1 MLRLCK
7 KKLWQSNYVEQRES
21 VHSAIWHATFC
32 KWLSGTL
39 KNSFVTGGGNGATMI
54 YLPWYPSLTQLH
66 LSCYATQKIAKKR
79 WRKWKRWFDWVLTEV
94 CSSIRSSRRICRT
107 QFTNQVSQ
115 NIHRWRSCQS
125 LQLHLLEHH
134 CTQIIVKQD
143 WLSMRRVVNVDLLD
157 KSGMLHN
164 SIRMQN
170 WTNTFT

>member
-107 QFTNQVSQ
+107 QFTKQASED
-115 NIHRWRSCQS
+115 IHRWRLCQS

-134 CTQIIVKQD
+134 CTQIIVKIR
-143 WLSMRRVVNVDLLD
+143 LTFYAKSCKRRL
-157 KSGMLHN
+157 
-164 SIRMQN
+164 IRQIRHV
-170 WTNTFT
+170 T